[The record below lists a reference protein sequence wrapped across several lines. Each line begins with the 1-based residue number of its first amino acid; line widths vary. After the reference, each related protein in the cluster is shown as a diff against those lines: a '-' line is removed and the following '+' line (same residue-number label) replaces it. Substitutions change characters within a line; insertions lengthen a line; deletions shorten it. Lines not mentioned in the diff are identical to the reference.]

1 MLNGLKKKLG
11 MVPATE
17 AKETK
22 MVDETVQADLSAVNV
37 TAELSA
43 LQASFASQSEAF
55 AKLSKDLEAAQAAL
69 SAVEGAK
76 AALEAEAKN
85 KQLAARKQRVEMA
98 IGTEKA
104 PTMLSATE
112 QLDDAQF
119 EAIVS
124 AMAMSFE
131 TEANSQMFKE
141 TGVSAK
147 AEAVADEESLEMKI
161 IKAKQRNSK

>member
-1 MLNGLKKKLG
+1 MIDKFKKFFN
-11 MVPATE
+11 VVE
-17 AKETK
+17 ETK
-22 MVDETVQADLSAVNV
+22 MGVEEQGAQAEMSVANMA
-37 TAELSA
+37 AELSA
-43 LQASFASQSEAF
+43 LQASFASQSESF
-55 AKLSKDLEAAQAAL
+55 AALAQQLADAQAAL

-104 PTMLSATE
+104 PAMLSATE

-141 TGVSAK
+141 AGVTAK